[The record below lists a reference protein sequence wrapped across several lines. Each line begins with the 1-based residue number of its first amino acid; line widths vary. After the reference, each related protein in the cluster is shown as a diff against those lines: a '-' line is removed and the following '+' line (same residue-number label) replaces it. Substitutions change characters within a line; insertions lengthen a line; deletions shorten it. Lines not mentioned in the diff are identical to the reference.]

1 MGAERLFLSLP
12 LPAPVR
18 TSLLPLVE
26 PAPGLAWSRPEL
38 WHVTLRFLGDVPE
51 ERLADLE
58 HRLAEVRVGP
68 FILPLAGAGSFPPHS
83 PPRVLWIGTGAGH
96 PRLFQLRQ
104 RIDDALLAAG
114 LTVDLRTF
122 LPHVTLARVSSEL
135 GLPVAERWVRA
146 HRRAE
151 GAPFRVE
158 AFDLCA
164 SEPGPT
170 GVFHTVKRRFPLAV

>member
-1 MGAERLFLSLP
+1 MGTERLFLSLP

-38 WHVTLRFLGDVPE
+38 WHLALRFLGDVAEDRIE
-51 ERLADLE
+51 ELERRLADV
-58 HRLAEVRVGP
+58 HVAP
-68 FILPLAGAGSFPPHS
+68 FVLPISGAGSFLPKA

-114 LTVDLRTF
+114 LEVDLRTF
-122 LPHVTLARVSSEL
+122 LPHVALARVTSEP
-135 GLPVAERWVRA
+135 GLPAAEHWLRA
-146 HRRAE
+146 HRGAE
-151 GAPFRVE
+151 AAPFRVE
-158 AFDLCA
+158 CFDLCA
-164 SEPGPT
+164 SEPGSA
-170 GVFHTVKRRFPLAV
+170 GVIHVVKRRFPLAV